1 MQTTSVPG
9 HRCPPGATKQLELQ
23 NDWYQRGSGGWPDH
37 TSGASMGPVVLGSA
51 SRDLDGWNDSLNTPC
66 ESRIKA
72 SVRPVRL
79 RYAYAYLTT
88 WLRGIE
94 PSSDQ

>member
-1 MQTTSVPG
+1 MYLLWLRGLQTTSDAQCPHLRARGLQTTSVPG

-51 SRDLDGWNDSLNTPC
+51 TRDPDGWNDSLNTP
-66 ESRIKA
+66 
-72 SVRPVRL
+72 
-79 RYAYAYLTT
+79 
-88 WLRGIE
+88 
-94 PSSDQ
+94 